1 MAHAQGTLM
10 SNATVEWLVAQWTLR
25 FREITLTMG
34 DLQPQ
39 MHVGHI
45 EESAIKSGLLW
56 WEQPFTCA
64 PDNPIWTGAPEE
76 TWTEIGK
83 VILSAA
89 GVDPAPVPEIQS
101 TYLEIIRQSMGSL
114 AQDMGDRM
122 STQVSSAKGAET
134 PPRNIARHYFQI
146 QAEVPGKTVDF
157 YLVIADDLCRVI
169 SSAAHEAPGAA
180 ADHAG
185 HHDAGQQLER
195 IAPAMG
201 SRTFELLL
209 DVELPVSVSFG
220 RAALKLHDAVKLI
233 TGSLIELDRGLSDPV
248 ELLVNNCV
256 IARGEVVV
264 IEGNYGVRITEIVS
278 QKERLQQT
286 RRYMLQ

>member
-1 MAHAQGTLM
+1 MADAKGTLM
-10 SNATVEWLVAQWTLR
+10 TNATVEWLVAQWTLR
-25 FREITLTMG
+25 FGEITLAMG
-34 DLQPQ
+34 DLQPR

-45 EESAIKSGLLW
+45 EDSAIKGDLLW

-64 PDNPIWTGAPEE
+64 PDSPVWAGAPEE
-76 TWTEIGK
+76 TWTEIGNI
-83 VILSAA
+83 VLSAA
-89 GVDPAPVPEIQS
+89 GVDPAPASEIQS

-114 AQDMGDRM
+114 GQDIGERIGM
-122 STQVSSAKGAET
+122 QVSAPNGAET
-134 PPRNIARHYFQI
+134 PPRKIARHCFQI

-157 YLVIADDLCRVI
+157 YLVIASDLCHVI
-169 SSAAHEAPGAA
+169 SSAADEAKAVADGANQ
-180 ADHAG
+180 HN
-185 HHDAGQQLER
+185 QELQLEPA
-195 IAPAMG
+195 APMG

-220 RAALKLHDAVKLI
+220 RAVLKLHDAIKLI

-264 IEGNYGVRITEIVS
+264 VEGNYGVRITEIIS

>member
-1 MAHAQGTLM
+1 VST
-10 SNATVEWLVAQWTLR
+10 STKEWLVAQWTLR
-25 FREITLTMG
+25 FGEITLTMG

-45 EESAIKSGLLW
+45 EESAIPAELLW

-64 PDNPIWTGAPEE
+64 PDNPIWTGASEA

-83 VILSAA
+83 IILAAA
-89 GVDPAPVPEIQS
+89 GVDPAPTSEIQS
-101 TYLEIIRQSMGSL
+101 TYLEIVRQSMGSL
-114 AQDMGDRM
+114 AQDIADRM
-122 STQVSSAKGAET
+122 SMQVSSAKGAEV
-134 PPRNIARHYFQI
+134 PPRNVGRHCFLI
-146 QAEVPGKTVDF
+146 QAEIPGKTVDF
-157 YLVIADDLCRVI
+157 YLVIAEDLCKVI
-169 SSAAHEAPGAA
+169 NSAAAA
-180 ADHAG
+180 SAGPTADHT
-185 HHDAGQQLER
+185 QLQPVAIPQEQVQV
-195 IAPAMG
+195 PA

-220 RAALKLHDAVKLI
+220 RAGLKLQDAIKLI

-264 IEGNYGVRITEIVS
+264 VEGNYGVRITEIVS

-286 RRYMLQ
+286 RRYMLH